1 MTSTTKKFQ
10 ICLFAFAS
18 FFSLATG
25 AQPPDHRYQPGKLSS
40 KKLDHSGQPR
50 FGKASYYAKK
60 FAGRKMADGTPMNPA
75 SNAAASKTLPLG
87 TKAEVVNLDNGKSAV
102 VEIRDRGPHI
112 DGRIVDLTPTTAR
125 QLDIM
130 EKGVATVQVTPL
142 EVPQPDGSVKRLV
155 ASR

>member
-1 MTSTTKKFQ
+1 
-10 ICLFAFAS
+10 
-18 FFSLATG
+18 
-25 AQPPDHRYQPGKLSS
+25 
-40 KKLDHSGQPR
+40 
-50 FGKASYYAKK
+50 
-60 FAGRKMADGTPMNPA
+60 MADGTPMNPA